1 MNEMNWNRHINACQ
15 IRKAKRKHHNITS
28 FFTASQTK
36 KKCSTITAKSG
47 RKYSIFIF
55 IIRARNLVHFILPYY
70 DVGTSLYKF
79 DSWNMKSS
87 GIIFILN
94 FLHFR

>member
-1 MNEMNWNRHINACQ
+1 MSSSEKCDCNKERCSMNEMNWNRHINACQ

-70 DVGTSLYKF
+70 D
-79 DSWNMKSS
+79 NMM
-87 GIIFILN
+87 
-94 FLHFR
+94 